1 MFIVIDW
8 LDGSGKGTQTKLVV
22 AELERQGKKVMLL
35 DYPRYG
41 NSSAH
46 FVEKYL
52 NWDYGK
58 NVWAKAASIFYALD
72 RYDDSFNFAQKMAEY
87 DYIISNRYVSAS
99 MMHQA
104 GKIETKD
111 ERLEYMKWLQN
122 LEFEIF
128 WIPKPD
134 KVLFLDVPPEIS
146 QCLVEKKEARDYI
159 KWDAIKDLHEA
170 DENHLTNAYK
180 VAWEILEEFPDW
192 EKIDCCENGN
202 ILPIDVITQKILKSI
217 IPVNMNQ
224 VVKDKMQRE
233 ILVIKNSTLFS
244 ESERESKVYNSK
256 DYYFENII
264 EWNSEFMVRWEA
276 EINFDYKQPIPYA
289 VVMNEE
295 NKIFV
300 YKRWWSW
307 SNAWES
313 RLHSKIAIWVGWHI
327 EREDENSENILRDSL
342 IREVKEEL
350 DISPDAIKEVFPIW
364 YINSEEDE
372 VSKVH
377 FWIGYIV
384 KVMNSNFALLDGELE
399 NGEFKSYDEL
409 MQMINSGEYDVETW
423 TQMLAPEI
431 KKYI

>member
-22 AELERQGKKVMLL
+22 AELEKQGKKVMLL

-52 NWDYGK
+52 NWNYGK

-146 QCLVEKKEARDYI
+146 QKLVEKKEARDYI
-159 KWDAIKDLHEA
+159 KWDATKDLHEA

-180 VAWEILEEFPDW
+180 VAWEILAEFPDW

-202 ILPIDVITQKILKSI
+202 ILPIEVITQKILSSI
-217 IPVNMNQ
+217 TENMNQ
-224 VVKDKMQRE
+224 IRQDKMLKEIMVVK
-233 ILVIKNSTLFS
+233 NSMLFANTS
-244 ESERESKVYNSK
+244 RESKVYTSSGA
-256 DYYFENII
+256 DFESQILKNY
-264 EWNSEFMVRWEA
+264 EFMVRWEA
-276 EINFDYKQPIPYA
+276 EENRDYKQPIPYA
-289 VVMNEE
+289 IVMNEKNE
-295 NKIFV
+295 IFV
-300 YKRWWSW
+300 YIRWWADSA
-307 SNAWES
+307 AWDS
-313 RLHSKIAIWVGWHI
+313 RLHAKLSIWVGWHL
-327 EREDENSENILRDSL
+327 EREEEGLENPLKDGLSRELDEEINLKPENITE
-342 IREVKEEL
+342 I
-350 DISPDAIKEVFPIW
+350 FP
-364 YINSEEDE
+364 
-372 VSKVH
+372 
-377 FWIGYIV
+377 IGYINDDRNSVGEVHIGVSYVV
-384 KVMNSNFALLDGELE
+384 KTQNFNPVMEDGELAS
-399 NGEFKSYDEL
+399 GGFVSYEKL
-409 MQMINSGEYDVETW
+409 MEMTASWNYDVETW
-423 TQMLAPEI
+423 TELLAPEI